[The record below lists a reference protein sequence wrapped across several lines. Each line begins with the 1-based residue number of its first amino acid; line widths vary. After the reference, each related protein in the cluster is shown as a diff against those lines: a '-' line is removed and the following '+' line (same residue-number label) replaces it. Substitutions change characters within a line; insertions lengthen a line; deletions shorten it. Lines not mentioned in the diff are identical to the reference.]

1 MTPRAAAP
9 RRGRPRTRSGS
20 YATLQT
26 RVPEA
31 LHDYIKAISVY
42 RYKTMGAMFEE
53 MYTRFLE
60 ERPKKLD
67 LHFRQPKAA
76 IRALRGEGGK
86 TGWVQLNSIV
96 SEALAARLREDALRL
111 EVSLASYL
119 YTSLF
124 WWAMYVYPPKRP
136 E

>member
-1 MTPRAAAP
+1 MTPRAAT
-9 RRGRPRTRSGS
+9 RRGRPRTRTGS

-60 ERPKKLD
+60 ERPYELG
-67 LHFRQPKAA
+67 LHFHQPKAT
-76 IRALRGEGGK
+76 IHTQHKKNNK
-86 TGWVQLNSIV
+86 TNRKQHKNNNT
-96 SEALAARLREDALRL
+96 EALAARMREDALRL

-119 YTSLF
+119 Y
-124 WWAMYVYPPKRP
+124 
-136 E
+136 